1 MNEETE
7 RKESEFKAGK
17 ERYDEKIKEIQSAVD
32 KDAKQGYKSEDNDFF
47 GYKNHVAMTKERIVT
62 ALEITS
68 GEAPDGKYLPSLV
81 EKTKEAGVDVKEVIG
96 DKAYSGKEN
105 LEYGEEHNIDIIS
118 KMNPIITNVETK
130 EDGFEYIKDADMM
143 RCPAGEL
150 AIKKRYK
157 KEFKDKRGYYNN
169 AKMEYYFDV
178 NKCKN
183 CPQREECYKEGSK
196 TKTYTVTILS
206 ETHKKQKE
214 FEETEYFKNTLRYE
228 RYKIEA
234 KNAETIVA
242 HGLCK
247 SKSVGLA
254 CMRVQSYLTHIT
266 TNLKRIIKKMDEV
279 PA

>member
-1 MNEETE
+1 MN
-7 RKESEFKAGK
+7 
-17 ERYDEKIKEIQSAVD
+17 Q
-32 KDAKQGYKSEDNDFF
+32 
-47 GYKNHVAMTKERIVT
+47 
-62 ALEITS
+62 
-68 GEAPDGKYLPSLV
+68 
-81 EKTKEAGVDVKEVIG
+81 
-96 DKAYSGKEN
+96 
-105 LEYGEEHNIDIIS
+105 
-118 KMNPIITNVETK
+118 K

-157 KEFKDKRGYYNN
+157 KEFVDKKGYYNN

-183 CPQREECYKEGSK
+183 CSKREECYKEGSK

-234 KNAETIVA
+234 KNAETKVA

-247 SKSVGLA
+247 V
-254 CMRVQSYLTHIT
+254 
-266 TNLKRIIKKMDEV
+266 NLW
-279 PA
+279 A